1 MASVAKMSHVKSV
14 DTPLRGKPITDQQ
27 SSVCF
32 GVNQS
37 KPCAGGQDSIPV
49 TKGLMGNADPLV
61 LSGALFSTE
70 ACVGA
75 LSPVGRKQGGAS
87 LPAGVKQ
94 GVASRAQ
101 TVNLA
106 QRANLAQTAIGAD
119 MASIAIDATQQ
130 RFINSLLPDSNAAQT
145 AYRIDTQSSL
155 QNLEHAKKPST
166 NYNYSYNLPTGKPL
180 SPITVHNGPANV
192 SYKSLGEADVL
203 EIPVQKDIKGATISV
218 TNKELKS
225 GSTAVLSE
233 TFTIENRCKPEG
245 TTMSPPEPPVTMF
258 LTAIMLSILMNNQ
271 NVPENKKVKCN
282 DFPVDSFFERK
293 NEKHLTNADL
303 NKKNVKPKDDLLVSK
318 VPNEPNNADQNKKSV
333 KKVVN
338 GIRNVATVVK
348 KAMENKKSGNIMSKK
363 DSKNEKK
370 TYSDITKK
378 GGQINKDK
386 EATDK
391 TFNSHPNRSSAQV
404 MENKGEDNISLC
416 STIISESDWEEST
429 DKHQRRKNT
438 MKGKNKVKCDG
449 PLLLSANPFKNF
461 VETDDNV
468 AQKKGDPLPA
478 PRRIWEEE
486 KIPNNQ
492 NYHISNSFPNHS
504 KPVFPSQP
512 AVHSVPFVSRAQP
525 KPSNSDKP
533 NTIREVSCQ
542 LISTGDTGEEVIEE
556 KSIYHDDFQ
565 VYHSSAYKRKMK
577 RLEKLRNYENNK
589 GLKSAKSKVKTRF
602 ILTKLAPESTEEE
615 VELELLDYFED
626 FEEVYVRKTQM
637 KKHTRYSTFVFIVTS
652 ENELDVEAIENSD
665 WPGEVRCFF
674 APNNERYRQ

>member
-1 MASVAKMSHVKSV
+1 M
-14 DTPLRGKPITDQQ
+14 
-27 SSVCF
+27 
-32 GVNQS
+32 
-37 KPCAGGQDSIPV
+37 
-49 TKGLMGNADPLV
+49 
-61 LSGALFSTE
+61 
-70 ACVGA
+70 
-75 LSPVGRKQGGAS
+75 
-87 LPAGVKQ
+87 
-94 GVASRAQ
+94 
-101 TVNLA
+101 
-106 QRANLAQTAIGAD
+106 
-119 MASIAIDATQQ
+119 
-130 RFINSLLPDSNAAQT
+130 
-145 AYRIDTQSSL
+145 
-155 QNLEHAKKPST
+155 
-166 NYNYSYNLPTGKPL
+166 
-180 SPITVHNGPANV
+180 
-192 SYKSLGEADVL
+192 
-203 EIPVQKDIKGATISV
+203 
-218 TNKELKS
+218 
-225 GSTAVLSE
+225 
-233 TFTIENRCKPEG
+233 
-245 TTMSPPEPPVTMF
+245 
-258 LTAIMLSILMNNQ
+258 
-271 NVPENKKVKCN
+271 
-282 DFPVDSFFERK
+282 
-293 NEKHLTNADL
+293 
-303 NKKNVKPKDDLLVSK
+303 
-318 VPNEPNNADQNKKSV
+318 

-416 STIISESDWEEST
+416 STIISESDWEESR

-438 MKGKNKVKCDG
+438 MEGKNKVKCDG

-512 AVHSVPFVSRAQP
+512 AVHSVPFSSRAQP

-577 RLEKLRNYENNK
+577 RLEKLRNDENNK